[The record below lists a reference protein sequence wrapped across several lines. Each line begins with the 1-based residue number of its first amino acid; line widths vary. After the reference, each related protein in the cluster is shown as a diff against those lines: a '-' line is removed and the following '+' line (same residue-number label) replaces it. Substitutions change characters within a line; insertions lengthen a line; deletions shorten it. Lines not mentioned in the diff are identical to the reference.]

1 MLDKSTQKGQLPVSA
16 SQIAEKKISR
26 EIKKK
31 KIETNS
37 RKRKNSNHFRKIT
50 LFLNPNCVVVF
61 SDEYTT

>member
-1 MLDKSTQKGQLPVSA
+1 MLDKSTQKAQLPVSA

-31 KIETNS
+31 IETNS
-37 RKRKNSNHFRKIT
+37 RKRKNSNHFRKIA

>member
-1 MLDKSTQKGQLPVSA
+1 MLDKSTQKAQLPVSA

-31 KIETNS
+31 IETNS
-37 RKRKNSNHFRKIT
+37 KKRKNSNHFRKIT

-61 SDEYTT
+61 F

>member
-16 SQIAEKKISR
+16 SQIAEKKKFQGKL
-26 EIKKK
+26 KKK

-37 RKRKNSNHFRKIT
+37 KKRKNSNHFRKIT

-61 SDEYTT
+61 F

>member
-1 MLDKSTQKGQLPVSA
+1 MLDKSTQKAQLPVSA
-16 SQIAEKKISR
+16 SQIAEKKFQG
-26 EIKKK
+26 KLKK

-37 RKRKNSNHFRKIT
+37 RKRKNSNHFRKIA